1 MWTYKPVNSPA
12 FSYIFTPL
20 RKAPERRRIARLT
33 VLTTPHKAGFVAL
46 AGRPNVGKSTLLNS
60 LLKFKLSIV
69 SHKPQTT
76 RHRLLGIL
84 EGENFQACFL
94 DTPGLIDEPSDHL
107 QKSLRVESSR
117 AIREDADLIVYMV
130 DAVEAD
136 PRKIGDTHVRP
147 GTPVVLVI
155 NKCDRDVPETKLAAI
170 AAAYSAALKPEKVLR
185 ISALKNQGVE
195 ELKAE
200 IIARLPESE
209 PFYEKGQ
216 LSDRWERFFASEI
229 VREQVF
235 DLYHDEIPHAVAV
248 VVETFRENQGK
259 PDDVFATLYVERD
272 GQKGII
278 IGKAGKDLHRLTER
292 AQAMLEAFLGRKVTL
307 ELWVKVRK
315 DWRKDP
321 RSLKEFG
328 YST

>member
-1 MWTYKPVNSPA
+1 MA
-12 FSYIFTPL
+12 
-20 RKAPERRRIARLT
+20 
-33 VLTTPHKAGFVAL
+33 TPHKAGFVAL

-76 RHRLLGIL
+76 RHRILGIL
-84 EGENFQACFL
+84 EGPEFQACFL

-130 DAVEAD
+130 DAVEAN
-136 PRKIGDTHVRP
+136 PEKVGDTHVRP
-147 GTPVVLVI
+147 GKQILLVV
-155 NKCDRDVPETKLAAI
+155 NKCDRDVAETKLAAI
-170 AAAYSAALKPEKVLR
+170 EKAYSAALSPDKVFR
-185 ISALKNQGVE
+185 ISALKGQGVE

-200 IIARLPESE
+200 IISRLPESE
-209 PFYEKGQ
+209 AFYEKGQ

-248 VVETFRENQGK
+248 VVETFREHEGGK

-292 AQAMLEAFLGRKVTL
+292 SQAMLEAFLGRKVNL
-307 ELWVKVRK
+307 ELWIKVRK

>member
-1 MWTYKPVNSPA
+1 MA
-12 FSYIFTPL
+12 
-20 RKAPERRRIARLT
+20 
-33 VLTTPHKAGFVAL
+33 TPHKAGFVAL

-76 RHRLLGIL
+76 RHRILGIL
-84 EGENFQACFL
+84 EGPEFQACFL

-130 DAVEAD
+130 DAVEAN
-136 PRKIGDTHVRP
+136 PEKVGDTHVRP
-147 GTPVVLVI
+147 GKQILLVI
-155 NKCDRDVPETKLAAI
+155 NKCDRDVAETKLAAI
-170 AAAYSAALKPEKVLR
+170 EKAYSAALNPDKVFR
-185 ISALKNQGVE
+185 ISALKGQGVE

-200 IIARLPESE
+200 IISRLPESE
-209 PFYEKGQ
+209 AFYEKGQ

-248 VVETFRENQGK
+248 VVETFREHEGGK

-292 AQAMLEAFLGRKVTL
+292 SQAMLEAFLGRKVNL
-307 ELWVKVRK
+307 ELWIKVRK

>member
-1 MWTYKPVNSPA
+1 MA
-12 FSYIFTPL
+12 I
-20 RKAPERRRIARLT
+20 
-33 VLTTPHKAGFVAL
+33 HKAGFVAL

-94 DTPGLIDEPSDHL
+94 DTPGLIDEPSDSL
-107 QKSLRVESSR
+107 QKSLHIESSR

-130 DAVEAD
+130 DVVEAD
-136 PRKIGDTHVRP
+136 PKSVGHTHVRP
-147 GTPVVLVI
+147 GTPVLLVL
-155 NKCDRDVPETKLAAI
+155 NKCDRDVSEPKLAAI
-170 AAAYSAALKPEKVLR
+170 EAAYSAALNPEKTFR
-185 ISALKNQGVE
+185 ISALKNQGVS
-195 ELKAE
+195 ELKDE
-200 IIARLPESE
+200 IIARLPES
-209 PFYEKGQ
+209 PAFYEKGQ

-248 VVETFRENQGK
+248 VVETFRENKGK

-278 IGKAGKDLHRLTER
+278 IGKGGKDLHRLTER
-292 AQAMLEAFLGRKVTL
+292 SQAMLEQFLGRKVFL
-307 ELWVKVRK
+307 ELWIKVRK

>member
-1 MWTYKPVNSPA
+1 M
-12 FSYIFTPL
+12 TP
-20 RKAPERRRIARLT
+20 
-33 VLTTPHKAGFVAL
+33 PHKAGFVAL

-76 RHRLLGIL
+76 RHRILGLL
-84 EGENFQACFL
+84 EGPEFQACFL

-130 DAVEAD
+130 DAVEAN
-136 PRKIGDTHVRP
+136 PEKVGDTHVRP
-147 GTPVVLVI
+147 GTPVLLVI
-155 NKCDRDVPETKLAAI
+155 NKCDRDVADTKLAAI
-170 AAAYSAALKPEKVLR
+170 EKAYSAVLNPDKVFR
-185 ISALKNQGVE
+185 ISALKGQGVE

-200 IIARLPESE
+200 IVARLPESE
-209 PFYEKGQ
+209 AFYEKGQ
-216 LSDRWERFFASEI
+216 LSDRWERFFAGEI

-248 VVETFRENQGK
+248 VVETFREHEGGK

-292 AQAMLEAFLGRKVTL
+292 SRAMLEQFLGRKVNL
-307 ELWVKVRK
+307 ELWIKVRK

-328 YST
+328 YSA

>member
-1 MWTYKPVNSPA
+1 LA
-12 FSYIFTPL
+12 
-20 RKAPERRRIARLT
+20 
-33 VLTTPHKAGFVAL
+33 TPHKAGFVAL
-46 AGRPNVGKSTLLNS
+46 AGRPNVGKSTLMNA

-76 RHRLLGIL
+76 RHRILGIL
-84 EGENFQACFL
+84 EGEDFQACFL

-130 DAVEAD
+130 DAVEAN
-136 PRKIGDTHVRP
+136 PEKVGDTHVRP
-147 GTPVVLVI
+147 GTPLLLVV
-155 NKCDRDVPETKLAAI
+155 NKCDRDVADTKLAAI
-170 AAAYSAALKPEKVLR
+170 EKAYAAVLSPEKVFR
-185 ISALKNQGVE
+185 ISALKGQGVE

-200 IIARLPESE
+200 IVKRLPESE
-209 PFYEKGQ
+209 AFYEKGQ
-216 LSDRWERFFASEI
+216 LSDRWERFFAGEI

-248 VVETFRENQGK
+248 VVETFREHEGGK

-278 IGKAGKDLHRLTER
+278 IGKGGKDLHRLTER
-292 AQAMLEAFLGRKVTL
+292 SQAMLEAFLGRKVNL
-307 ELWVKVRK
+307 ELWIKVRK

>member
-1 MWTYKPVNSPA
+1 MA
-12 FSYIFTPL
+12 
-20 RKAPERRRIARLT
+20 
-33 VLTTPHKAGFVAL
+33 TPHKAGFIAL

-76 RHRLLGIL
+76 RHKILGIL
-84 EGENFQACFL
+84 EGEDFQACFL
-94 DTPGLIDEPSDHL
+94 DTPGLIDEPSDGL
-107 QKSLRVESSR
+107 QKSLRHESTR
-117 AIREDADLIVYMV
+117 AIRDDADLVVYMV
-130 DAVEAD
+130 DAVESN
-136 PRKIGDTHVRP
+136 PEKVGNTFVRP
-147 GTPVVLVI
+147 GTPVILVI
-155 NKCDRDVPETKLAAI
+155 NKCDREVAETRLAAI
-170 AAAYSAALKPEKVLR
+170 EKAYSIALAPEKVFR
-185 ISALKNQGVE
+185 ISALKGQGVE

-200 IIARLPESE
+200 IIGRLPESE
-209 PFYEKGQ
+209 AFYDKGQ
-216 LSDRWERFFASEI
+216 LSDRWERYFASEI

-248 VVETFRENQGK
+248 VVETFRENQGQ

-278 IGKAGKDLHRLTER
+278 IGKGGKDLHRLTER
-292 AQAMLEAFLGRKVTL
+292 SQAMLEAFLGREVNL
-307 ELWVKVRK
+307 ELWIKVRK

-328 YST
+328 YTT

>member
-1 MWTYKPVNSPA
+1 MA
-12 FSYIFTPL
+12 
-20 RKAPERRRIARLT
+20 
-33 VLTTPHKAGFVAL
+33 TPHKAGFVAL

-76 RHRLLGIL
+76 RHRILGIL
-84 EGENFQACFL
+84 EGPEFQACFL

-130 DAVEAD
+130 DAVEAN
-136 PRKIGDTHVRP
+136 PEKVGDTHVRP
-147 GTPVVLVI
+147 GKQILLVI
-155 NKCDRDVPETKLAAI
+155 NKCDRDVAETKLAAI
-170 AAAYSAALKPEKVLR
+170 EKAYSAALNPDKVFR
-185 ISALKNQGVE
+185 ISALKGQGVE

-209 PFYEKGQ
+209 AFYEKGQ

-248 VVETFRENQGK
+248 VVETFREHEGGK

-292 AQAMLEAFLGRKVTL
+292 SQAMLEQFLGRKVNL
-307 ELWVKVRK
+307 ELWIKVRK

>member
-1 MWTYKPVNSPA
+1 MA
-12 FSYIFTPL
+12 
-20 RKAPERRRIARLT
+20 
-33 VLTTPHKAGFVAL
+33 TPHKAGFVAL

-76 RHRLLGIL
+76 RHRILGIL
-84 EGENFQACFL
+84 EGPEFQACFL

-130 DAVEAD
+130 DAVEAN
-136 PRKIGDTHVRP
+136 PEKVGDTHVRP
-147 GTPVVLVI
+147 GKQILLVI
-155 NKCDRDVPETKLAAI
+155 NKCDRDVAETKLAAI
-170 AAAYSAALKPEKVLR
+170 EKAYSAALNPDKVFR
-185 ISALKNQGVE
+185 ISARKGQGVE

-200 IIARLPESE
+200 IISRLPESE
-209 PFYEKGQ
+209 AFYEKGQ

-248 VVETFRENQGK
+248 VVETFREHEGGK

-292 AQAMLEAFLGRKVTL
+292 SQAMLEAFLGRKVNL
-307 ELWVKVRK
+307 ELWIKVRK

>member
-1 MWTYKPVNSPA
+1 LA
-12 FSYIFTPL
+12 
-20 RKAPERRRIARLT
+20 
-33 VLTTPHKAGFVAL
+33 TPHKAGFVAL
-46 AGRPNVGKSTLLNS
+46 AGRPNVGKSTLMNS

-76 RHRLLGIL
+76 RHRILGIL
-84 EGENFQACFL
+84 EGEDFQACFL

-130 DAVEAD
+130 DAVEAN
-136 PRKIGDTHVRP
+136 PEKVGDTHVRP
-147 GTPVVLVI
+147 GTPLLLVI
-155 NKCDRDVPETKLAAI
+155 NKCDRDVADTKLAAI
-170 AAAYSAALKPEKVLR
+170 EKAYSAVLNPEKVFR
-185 ISALKNQGVE
+185 ISALKGQGVE

-200 IIARLPESE
+200 IVKRLPESE
-209 PFYEKGQ
+209 AFYEKGQ

-248 VVETFRENQGK
+248 VVETFREHEGGK

-292 AQAMLEAFLGRKVTL
+292 SQAMLEAFLGRKVNL
-307 ELWVKVRK
+307 ELWIKVRK

>member
-1 MWTYKPVNSPA
+1 MT
-12 FSYIFTPL
+12 I
-20 RKAPERRRIARLT
+20 
-33 VLTTPHKAGFVAL
+33 HKAGFVAL

-76 RHRLLGIL
+76 RHRLLGIV
-84 EGENFQACFL
+84 EGEDFQACFL
-94 DTPGLIDEPSDHL
+94 DTPGLIDTPTDSL
-107 QKSLRVESSR
+107 QKSLHVESSR

-130 DAVEAD
+130 DVVETDPKAV
-136 PRKIGDTHVRP
+136 GQTHVRE
-147 GTPVVLVI
+147 GVPVLLVL
-155 NKCDRDVPETKLAAI
+155 NKCDREVAEPRLAALE
-170 AAAYSAALKPEKVLR
+170 AAYSAALKPQKIFR
-185 ISALKNQGVE
+185 ISALKNQGVS
-195 ELKAE
+195 ELKDE
-200 IIARLPESE
+200 IISRLPES
-209 PFYEKGQ
+209 PAFYEKGQ

-248 VVETFRENQGK
+248 VVETFRENKGK

-278 IGKAGKDLHRLTER
+278 IGKGGKDLHRLTER
-292 AQAMLEAFLGRKVTL
+292 SQAMLEQFLGRKVSL
-307 ELWVKVRK
+307 ELWIKVRK

-328 YST
+328 YSG